1 MAETHQAMLLARLRA
16 GLMGASLSGEE
27 SESLFSARQSL
38 ELATIGG
45 AAVLGR
51 NDIGSLEV
59 GKCADFIA
67 INLNRLEF
75 TGALH
80 DPLAAVLFCQP
91 VNVDLNVVHGEVIV
105 RNQQM
110 VNVDLPKLIRDHNQ
124 AAARLLTD

>member
-1 MAETHQAMLLARLRA
+1 
-16 GLMGASLSGEE
+16 
-27 SESLFSARQSL
+27 
-38 ELATIGG
+38 
-45 AAVLGR
+45 
-51 NDIGSLEV
+51 LEV